1 MPTTKELKE
10 TRAPIRKQLLEL
22 GTKIKAEGR
31 AMNAEEKEKY
41 EKLGSEFRSL
51 TAAIED
57 AGKFDEFEKS
67 EESDGTGRSG
77 GGGDRRIGRGDIL
90 LRKAKGGDGA
100 SESGSNEQRA
110 LAMQAWFRS
119 AAGMAMTDEHKRAC
133 RKTGFDPSIRQIELN
148 LGRRAPRFDRH
159 GQVIGGETRD
169 QGVATGA
176 AGGYA
181 VAPEFMTNLERAMK
195 SYNGPRQVCDVMRT
209 DTGAQMPWPT
219 VDDTANEGELL
230 AENTTI
236 GTQDAAF
243 GNVVFNAYKFSSKMI
258 AVSYELLNDSAFNF
272 AEVLGNLLG
281 ERIGRIQGRKFTLG
295 TGSGEPQ
302 GIVTGSTLGVT
313 AGSATALAVNDII
326 KLKHSIDPAY
336 RNDPTMRFMMNDA
349 IMLAATLLTDN
360 QNRPIFVESYR
371 DGSPDTL
378 LGVPIVINQFMAAA
392 TAATNKT
399 ILAGPMRQFKIRDVG
414 QLRLKRLDERLAEK
428 DQVAFLAFMRSDSHM
443 LNAGQNPIKHLVH

>member
-10 TRAPIRKQLLEL
+10 KRAPIRKQLLEI

-57 AGKFDEFEKS
+57 AGKFDEFE
-67 EESDGTGRSG
+67 RSG
-77 GGGDRRIGRGDIL
+77 GKEGSGDRRIGRGDIL
-90 LRKAKGGDGA
+90 PRKAKGGDGA
-100 SESGSNEQRA
+100 SESASNEQRA

-119 AAGMAMTDEHKRAC
+119 AAGMAMTAEHKRAC
-133 RKTGFDPSIRQIELN
+133 RKTGFNPSIRQIQLN

-176 AGGYA
+176 AGGYT

-230 AENTTI
+230 AENATI
-236 GTQDAAF
+236 ASQDATFA
-243 GNVVFNAYKFSSKMI
+243 NVVFNAYKFSSKMI

-281 ERIGRIQGRKFTLG
+281 
-295 TGSGEPQ
+295 
-302 GIVTGSTLGVT
+302 
-313 AGSATALAVNDII
+313 
-326 KLKHSIDPAY
+326 
-336 RNDPTMRFMMNDA
+336 
-349 IMLAATLLTDN
+349 
-360 QNRPIFVESYR
+360 
-371 DGSPDTL
+371 
-378 LGVPIVINQFMAAA
+378 
-392 TAATNKT
+392 
-399 ILAGPMRQFKIRDVG
+399 
-414 QLRLKRLDERLAEK
+414 
-428 DQVAFLAFMRSDSHM
+428 
-443 LNAGQNPIKHLVH
+443 